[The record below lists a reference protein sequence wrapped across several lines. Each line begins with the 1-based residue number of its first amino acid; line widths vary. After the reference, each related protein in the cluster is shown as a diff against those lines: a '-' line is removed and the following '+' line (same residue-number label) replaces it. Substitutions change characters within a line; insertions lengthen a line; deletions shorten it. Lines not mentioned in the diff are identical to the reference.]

1 MNLFLTPED
10 VNGELITIEQYF
22 KSYVNFFI
30 LENYGEQVARNA
42 SIFFS
47 THNLD
52 FLLPPKNESKYIY
65 MQLNEFSFINI
76 PKKEGVIL
84 KSILKSFNFLRAI
97 LMIDDSIRIFKV
109 PSSLGSNFKT
119 AIKYELED
127 GDKTYFINH
136 DISNFFVGKGF
147 FNDDS
152 IFFSYD
158 VLESLEYNFL
168 FKNKKYTHKQPIII
182 IFEKFLLWIK
192 QRYKEEYI
200 HLKKKQVE
208 SELEF
213 FCSKNH
219 GFFFLTKEQK
229 SAIIQIVMPHLFG
242 QSFDDNIDN
251 IYTVID

>member
-84 KSILKSFNFLRAI
+84 KSILKSFNFTHFSIGPI
-97 LMIDDSIRIFKV
+97 LFQ
-109 PSSLGSNFKT
+109 F
-119 AIKYELED
+119 
-127 GDKTYFINH
+127 
-136 DISNFFVGKGF
+136 
-147 FNDDS
+147 
-152 IFFSYD
+152 
-158 VLESLEYNFL
+158 
-168 FKNKKYTHKQPIII
+168 
-182 IFEKFLLWIK
+182 
-192 QRYKEEYI
+192 
-200 HLKKKQVE
+200 
-208 SELEF
+208 
-213 FCSKNH
+213 
-219 GFFFLTKEQK
+219 
-229 SAIIQIVMPHLFG
+229 
-242 QSFDDNIDN
+242 
-251 IYTVID
+251 